1 MTSKEIIP
9 IILCG
14 GSGTRLWPLSRESYP
29 KQFLNLEENNNQSL
43 LQNTCERIL
52 SIKNISN
59 PILICNKEHRFIA
72 AEQLRNININPKSI
86 LLEPLGR
93 GTAPAVA
100 IAALKS
106 LENNDNPFLLV
117 LSSDHVISNKDN
129 LKKVLQ
135 LGINYAEQGRLVT
148 FGVKPDYPETG
159 YGYIESEIMLN
170 NDNQGGEIKRFIE
183 KPTLVK
189 AKEYIKNK
197 NFFWNSGIFL
207 FKAKDILREIKNYE
221 PNIFENCQKAL
232 NDSQLDLDFERIE
245 TKHFS
250 KCENISLDVAVMER
264 TKLGTV
270 IPMDIGWK
278 DIGSWN
284 QLWDYSTKDKS
295 GNVVKGN
302 IIFENSKNCFF
313 RSEERLIV
321 GINLQDIIVVET
333 NDAVLVVNKNS
344 TQEIKKMVNNLKK
357 NSYKES
363 LEHSKVYRPWG
374 YFTTLV
380 EGKNWK
386 VKKIV
391 VNPNSSLSLQL
402 HKKRSEHWTVVSGS
416 AEVEVDNNLSILKK
430 NQSTYIPKNCKHR
443 LANPFDSLL
452 TLIEVQNGEYLG
464 EDDIIRFEDIYGRM
478 NTINQKKNIYKSI
491 KDE

>member
-1 MTSKEIIP
+1 MSNQEIIP

-29 KQFLNLEENNNQSL
+29 KQFLNLEENNNHSL

-86 LLEPLGR
+86 LLEPFGR
-93 GTAPAVA
+93 GTAPAVT
-100 IAALKS
+100 IAALKAK
-106 LENNDNPFLLV
+106 ENSENPFLLV
-117 LSSDHVISNKDN
+117 LSSDHIISNKEN
-129 LKKVLQ
+129 LIKVLQ
-135 LGINYAEQGRLVT
+135 LAINYADQGRLVT

-159 YGYIESEIMLN
+159 YGYIESSSNLN
-170 NDNQGGEIKRFIE
+170 NDGLGSQIKRFIE
-183 KPTLVK
+183 KPNLTK

-207 FKAKDILREIKNYE
+207 FRANDILREIKSFE
-221 PNIFENCQKAL
+221 PKIFDNCQKAL
-232 NDSQLDLDFERIE
+232 NSSQLDLDFERIE

-250 KCENISLDVAVMER
+250 KCDNVSLDIAVMER
-264 TKLGTV
+264 TSLGTV
-270 IPMDIGWK
+270 LPMEIGWK

-284 QLWDYSTKDKS
+284 QLWDYSTKDES
-295 GNVVKGN
+295 GNVLKGN
-302 IIFENSKNCFF
+302 VIFENSKNCFF

-321 GINLQDIIVVET
+321 GINLEDIIVVET
-333 NDAVLVVNKNS
+333 NDAVLVVNKNF
-344 TQEIKKMVNNLKK
+344 TQKVKKIVQTLKNK
-357 NSYKES
+357 SYKES
-363 LEHSKVYRPWG
+363 YENSKVYRPWG
-374 YFTTLV
+374 YFMTLV
-380 EGKNWK
+380 EENNWK

-391 VNPNSSLSLQL
+391 VNPNSSLSYQL

-416 AEVEVDNNLSILKK
+416 AEVEIDNNFSILEK
-430 NQSTYIPKNCKHR
+430 NQSTYIPQNCKHR
-443 LANPFDSLL
+443 LSNPNNSLL

-464 EDDIIRFEDIYGRM
+464 EDDIIRFEDAYGRIK
-478 NTINQKKNIYKSI
+478 NSPTKKLNKNI
-491 KDE
+491 